1 MPRWIGDCSAPH
13 FSRGETDKMTNQQQ
27 IAALA
32 AGMAAAN
39 PDAAEILAEQLGRAA
54 RSVKVGGMAGLGI
67 AIRLNRETGQIEIRG
82 GGLEATSTAKR
93 RGMGTWKSRGI
104 FYRGGGKRKK
114 R

>member
-1 MPRWIGDCSAPH
+1 
-13 FSRGETDKMTNQQQ
+13 MTNQQQ

-82 GGLEATSTAKR
+82 GGLEAY
-93 RGMGTWKSRGI
+93 I
-104 FYRGGGKRKK
+104 DGKAPGDGYGEIKGDIL
-114 R
+114 